1 MDDRVALPAGAAG
14 RGRGPLRADWAR
26 VLSAGRAQRQVAVA
40 DSEAVKKLVAAD
52 ASLIGYI
59 DREEL
64 DSSVRAVLSVH

>member
-1 MDDRVALPAGAAG
+1 
-14 RGRGPLRADWAR
+14 
-26 VLSAGRAQRQVAVA
+26 
-40 DSEAVKKLVAAD
+40 VKKLVAAD